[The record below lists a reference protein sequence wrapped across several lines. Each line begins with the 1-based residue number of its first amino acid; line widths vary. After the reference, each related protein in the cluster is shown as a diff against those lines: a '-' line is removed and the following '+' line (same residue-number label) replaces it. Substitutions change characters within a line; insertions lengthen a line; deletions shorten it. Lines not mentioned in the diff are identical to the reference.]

1 MAASSTK
8 TGSVP
13 VATAPSVGR
22 SPLRVTAYDRVA
34 AWLIALLVL
43 VGLTATVLFIIWLT
57 TVLVLRRVS
66 KPIEMIQYPGRGD
79 HAEGYERDP
88 EPPGLEEVDIEM
100 EQPTLEASMEAV
112 TDLASTVAASLETF
126 ETDALLT
133 AKGSGRGDSRPPGPE
148 GEGDDVVPPWERWE
162 IRYST
167 ASIEEYARQ
176 LDFFRIELGAAGGSK
191 LIDYA
196 YNLSNNPPARR
207 QGSGKDEKRVYL
219 TWRSGTL
226 RQFDEQLLARAGI
239 PTNGRIVMQFIPEE
253 VYNELHRL
261 EFENARDRPP
271 TEWLR
276 TIFGVRAVG
285 RGFEL
290 YVIDQTFRA
299 APRGS

>member
-1 MAASSTK
+1 
-8 TGSVP
+8 
-13 VATAPSVGR
+13 
-22 SPLRVTAYDRVA
+22 
-34 AWLIALLVL
+34 
-43 VGLTATVLFIIWLT
+43 
-57 TVLVLRRVS
+57 
-66 KPIEMIQYPGRGD
+66 
-79 HAEGYERDP
+79 
-88 EPPGLEEVDIEM
+88 VDIEM
-100 EQPTLEASMEAV
+100 EQPTLEASLEAV

-176 LDFFRIELGAAGGSK
+176 LDFFHIELGAAGGSK

-239 PTNGRIVMQFIPEE
+239 PTSGRIVMQFIPEE

-261 EFENARDRPP
+261 EFENARGRPP

-276 TIFGVRAVG
+276 TIFGVRSVG

-299 APRGS
+299 APRGR